1 MMDGNK
7 IPERMK
13 SITQRWSSWSEHS
26 IHLCG
31 QSLLTR
37 PLLLLWNA
45 FGGTENSGFDKANN
59 SVLDGIR
66 DVGTLLALD
75 RLHICARMQRHHPG
89 IWAIPMGRKIQ
100 GTRSGHQRI

>member
-26 IHLCG
+26 THLCG

-45 FGGTENSGFDKANN
+45 FGGTENSGFTRQIILFWTVSGMLA
-59 SVLDGIR
+59 R
-66 DVGTLLALD
+66 CLL
-75 RLHICARMQRHHPG
+75 
-89 IWAIPMGRKIQ
+89 
-100 GTRSGHQRI
+100 

>member
-26 IHLCG
+26 IHLCV
-31 QSLLTR
+31 QLLLTR

-45 FGGTENSGFDKANN
+45 FGGTENSGFTRQIILFWTVSGMLA
-59 SVLDGIR
+59 R
-66 DVGTLLALD
+66 CLL
-75 RLHICARMQRHHPG
+75 
-89 IWAIPMGRKIQ
+89 
-100 GTRSGHQRI
+100 